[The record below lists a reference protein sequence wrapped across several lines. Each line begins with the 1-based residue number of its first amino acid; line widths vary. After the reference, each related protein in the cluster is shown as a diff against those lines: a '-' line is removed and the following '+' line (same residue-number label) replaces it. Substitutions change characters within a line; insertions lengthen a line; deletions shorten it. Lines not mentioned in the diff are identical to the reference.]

1 MIGLA
6 TLNNCVRMPNHV
18 FGLGNDTDYTLS
30 AIFQG
35 NEQFMTDLASSI
47 SPINIEDELKN
58 SYLDYAMSVI
68 VGRALPDVR
77 DGLKPVHRRVLFAMS
92 ELKNDWNKPYKK
104 SARVVGDVIGK
115 YHPHG
120 DSAVY
125 DTIVRMAQPF
135 SLRYTLVDGQGNFGS
150 VDGDSAAAMR
160 YTEIRMDKLAHQLL
174 ADLEKETVD
183 FVPNY
188 DGTEQIP
195 AVLPTRV
202 PNLLIN
208 GSSGIAVGM
217 ATNIPPHNLTE
228 VVKGCLA
235 LIEEPSLS
243 IEQLME
249 YIPGPDFPT
258 AAIINGRKGIIDAY
272 KTGRGRAIMRALADV
287 ETEDNGRERIIV
299 TEIPYQVNK
308 ARLIEKIAEL
318 VKDKKLEGISGLRD
332 ESDKDGMR
340 IVIEIKRGEVGEV
353 VLNNLYAQ
361 TQMQC
366 SFGINMVALTNGQPK
381 LFNLKEML
389 ECFILHRREVVTRRT
404 VFELRKARER
414 AHILEALAVALAN
427 IDPIIALIKASPT
440 PADAKV
446 KLVEQGWELGHV
458 QGMLEKAGD
467 DAARPEW
474 LEPQYGIRDG
484 QYFLT
489 EQQAQAI
496 LELRLHRLT
505 GLEHDKIIA
514 EYEELLEFIAGL
526 LFILRSPE
534 RLMEVIKEELV
545 QILDEYGDAR
555 RTVINA
561 NEVDMSLEDLINE
574 EDVVVTLSH
583 LGYAKYQPLTDYQAQ
598 RRGGKGKAATKVK
611 DEDFVE
617 KLLVANT
624 HDTILCFS
632 DFGKMYWLKVYQ
644 LPLASRTARG
654 RPIVNLLPLSDG
666 ERITAILPV
675 REYAADKYI
684 IMATSHGTVKKT
696 ALTAYSN
703 PRANGIIA
711 VNLKD
716 GDQLIGVDI
725 TNGDDEIMLFSNE
738 GKVVRFGEK
747 VRDSETGEVKTDPET
762 GEEVLSLRPM
772 GRTATG
778 VRGIR
783 LEEGQKVVSLIVP
796 KGDGAILTVTENGYG
811 KRTQLSEYP
820 AKSRATKGVVS
831 IKVSERNGAVVGA
844 VQVGLNDELMLI
856 SDKGTLVRTPA
867 SGVSII
873 GRNTQGVTIIRTAG
887 DEKVVGLQR
896 IDEIQT
902 EEDEVEL
909 DENGL
914 PIVPVIIEGELA
926 DEALEEALD
935 DEEELD
941 EDEDELADDEQD
953 EE

>member
-1 MIGLA
+1 
-6 TLNNCVRMPNHV
+6 
-18 FGLGNDTDYTLS
+18 
-30 AIFQG
+30 
-35 NEQFMTDLASSI
+35 MTDLASSI

-120 DSAVY
+120 DTAVY

-160 YTEIRMDKLAHQLL
+160 YTEIRMQKLAHSLL

-188 DGTEQIP
+188 DGTEFIP

-228 VVKGCLA
+228 VVQGCLA
-235 LIEEPSLS
+235 LIADPSLS

-258 AAIINGRKGIIDAY
+258 AASINGRKGIIDAY
-272 KTGRGRAIMRALADV
+272 KTGRGRAVMRSKAEI
-287 ETEDNGRERIIV
+287 ETEDSGRERIIV
-299 TEIPYQVNK
+299 HEIPYQVNK
-308 ARLIEKIAEL
+308 AKLIEKIAEL
-318 VKDKKLEGISGLRD
+318 VKDKKIEGISGLRD

-414 AHILEALAVALAN
+414 AHILEALAIALAN

-440 PADAKV
+440 PAEAKV
-446 KLVEQGWELGHV
+446 KLVAQGWELGHV

-474 LEPQYGIRDG
+474 LEPEYGIRDG
-484 QYFLT
+484 KYYLT

-505 GLEHDKIIA
+505 GLEHDKILA
-514 EYEELLEFIAGL
+514 EYEDLLVLIAGL
-526 LFILRSPE
+526 LLILRSPE
-534 RLMEVIKEELV
+534 RLMEVIKEELEE
-545 QILDEYGDAR
+545 ILEQYGDAR
-555 RTVINA
+555 RTIINA
-561 NEVDMSLEDLINE
+561 NEIDMSLEDLINE

-583 LGYAKYQPLTDYQAQ
+583 LGYAKYQVLSDYQAQ

-666 ERITAILPV
+666 EHITAILPV
-675 REYAADKYI
+675 REYADDKFI
-684 IMATSHGTVKKT
+684 IMATAHGTVKKT

-725 TNGDDEIMLFSNE
+725 TEGSDDIMLFSNE
-738 GKVVRFGEK
+738 GKVVRFNEK
-747 VRDSETGEVKTDPET
+747 ARDSETGEVKVDAET
-762 GEEVLSLRPM
+762 GEEIIALRPM

-778 VRGIR
+778 VRGIK
-783 LEEGQKVVSLIVP
+783 LEDGQKVVSLIVP

-811 KRTQLSEYP
+811 KRTELSEYP
-820 AKSRATKGVVS
+820 AKSRGTKGVVS
-831 IKVSERNGAVVGA
+831 IKVSERNGPVVGA
-844 VQVGLNDELMLI
+844 VQVGDFDEIMLI

-867 SGVSII
+867 EGVSII
-873 GRNTQGVTIIRTAG
+873 GRNTQGVTIIRTAD

-902 EEDEVEL
+902 EELL
-909 DENGL
+909 DEEGNV
-914 PIVPVIIEGELA
+914 IVPADIIEGEVAEGETVESASSEVEGDAEA
-926 DEALEEALD
+926 DEQE
-935 DEEELD
+935 
-941 EDEDELADDEQD
+941 
-953 EE
+953 